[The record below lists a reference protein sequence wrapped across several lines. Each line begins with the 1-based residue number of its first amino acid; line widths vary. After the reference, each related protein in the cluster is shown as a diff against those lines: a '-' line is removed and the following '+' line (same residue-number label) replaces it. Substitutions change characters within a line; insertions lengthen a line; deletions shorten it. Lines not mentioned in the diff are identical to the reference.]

1 MFDRKYLGITDYI
14 VICSSLLISVGIGI
28 ASRLLSSEQK
38 TTKEYILAGKKMS
51 RLPVILS
58 ILVTFVSPTTMLAVP
73 AEIYKYGIG
82 FITLPF
88 GLSIGVLLA
97 SWVFIPVYFQCG
109 VSTIYEFLE
118 MRFGKI
124 IRFIIS
130 TLFLVQMMF
139 YMVTCLYGSVL
150 ALSAVTDISLE
161 ISMIS
166 LGIICTIYC
175 SIGGLKAV
183 LWTDVF
189 QAILILTCTAALYIA
204 GIKDAGGVT
213 NIYQRAREGNRLD
226 DFFDLRLD
234 LTKRLGVWGSFCRG
248 LMFGLCYY
256 GTNQVEVQR
265 VLSLST
271 VARAK
276 STQQISV
283 LPMFIVFIANNLFGL
298 VLYSI
303 YYKCDPILNKDQT
316 GLDRY
321 DQIVPAYIVNTFSWI
336 PGMTGLCIAGLFS
349 AALSTISSCLN
360 SIASVTVIDIIKP
373 LYRRGNMSE
382 IQVVWCAKI
391 LWAPNLYLWMTV
403 SVLTSKHRME
413 GLGFSPNMNRIEHV

>member
-139 YMVTCLYGSVL
+139 YMVTCL
-150 ALSAVTDISLE
+150 
-161 ISMIS
+161 
-166 LGIICTIYC
+166 
-175 SIGGLKAV
+175 
-183 LWTDVF
+183 
-189 QAILILTCTAALYIA
+189 
-204 GIKDAGGVT
+204 
-213 NIYQRAREGNRLD
+213 
-226 DFFDLRLD
+226 
-234 LTKRLGVWGSFCRG
+234 
-248 LMFGLCYY
+248 
-256 GTNQVEVQR
+256 
-265 VLSLST
+265 
-271 VARAK
+271 
-276 STQQISV
+276 TQQISV

-391 LWAPNLYLWMTV
+391 LSLVYGGLCVGLSFCFMEVRSLLQLMNVMV
-403 SVLTSKHRME
+403 SSLEGPMLAIFAVGVLTTKASDKCVSFALIV
-413 GLGFSPNMNRIEHV
+413 GYSLISCLSFGTLFSEYTHPTLPLSTDDCYHQF